1 MNNSWDQWSP
11 YWWQTAT
18 AAPAL
23 GVQPTE
29 GWSES
34 RSAWTP
40 ATAPS
45 AANSGILGLLP
56 QPPNESSSYPLPK
69 ATGLLGQLLR
79 GARMVQATQN
89 GSQTETEV
97 GVSNHTTPAASRSSN
112 MAHCLPSYVKCHD
125 LHGGSMLRNGKRCG
139 DCFNMCTLY
148 GTWPSWYCPL
158 Y

>member
-1 MNNSWDQWSP
+1 VERKPLSVDACDRAIRREQR
-11 YWWQTAT
+11 
-18 AAPAL
+18 
-23 GVQPTE
+23 G
-29 GWSES
+29 S
-34 RSAWTP
+34 RT
-40 ATAPS
+40 T
-45 AANSGILGLLP
+45 P

-69 ATGLLGQLLR
+69 ATGLLGQLLT

-97 GVSNHTTPAASRSSN
+97 GVSNYTTPAASRSSN

-125 LHGGSMLRNGKRCG
+125 LHGGNMLRNGKRCG